1 MNKQFKTK
9 PYKHQL
15 EAFERSKDAIYF
27 AILAEMG
34 LGKTKITIDTFAHLY
49 LCQEATGMAVI
60 APKSV
65 YLNWIKEIETHFI
78 LSDYVLAYYSATARK
93 HERAALEYILNH
105 SHGRTTPTIMLINIE
120 SLSTKKGF
128 EAIQAFLRKYQSLLV
143 IDESSTIKGH
153 KSKRTKACISL
164 RGAAKY
170 RRILTGTPNP
180 QSPLDLWAQFEFLEK
195 QLTQSVNFFAFK
207 YTYAQ
212 VTKVDLG
219 PGRPSYEKITGF
231 QNIDM
236 LQRIIEPHCVRLL
249 KKDCLDLPDKIYTK
263 RYVELT
269 KEQKENYNKL
279 RDLAIIEHK
288 KGELTVQSALA
299 TLMKLHQITSGFMI
313 LDNQE
318 IARLDN
324 AKIQEL
330 NSIINEIDHESKIII
345 WTNFREEL
353 FQIIEALKKK
363 HKDEDIFAVTY
374 YGDTPQDERTK
385 AIQQFQENPK
395 CKYFISTLQCG
406 CRGITLTA
414 AQYAIYMSNGNNLE
428 HRLQSEDRCHR
439 IGQKNNVT
447 YIDIISNALVDRKI
461 KNNLE
466 KKAAVAE
473 HTLAKVKRIIT
484 LEEAIRDNP
493 SEVLNMI

>member
-1 MNKQFKTK
+1 MSLKLFKTK

-15 EAFERSKDAIYF
+15 EAYEQSKDREYF

-34 LGKTKITIDTFAHLY
+34 LGKTKITIDTFRYLY
-49 LCQEATGMAVI
+49 EEGKANGMAVV

-65 YLNWIKEIETHFI
+65 YINWTKEIETHFSI
-78 LSDYVLAYYSATARK
+78 EDYALAYYSATARK
-93 HERAALEYILNH
+93 HERSGLDYIL
-105 SHGRTTPTIMLINIE
+105 SHNRTIPTIMLINIE

-128 EAIQAFLRKYQSLLV
+128 DAIERFLEKYDSILV
-143 IDESSTIKGH
+143 VDESSTIKGH
-153 KSKRTKACISL
+153 KSKRTKACINL

-219 PGRPSYEKITGF
+219 PGRPSYEKITGY

-236 LQRIIEPHCVRLL
+236 LQKIIEPHCVRLL

-263 RYVELT
+263 RHVELT
-269 KEQKENYNKL
+269 TEQKQHYNTL

-299 TLMKLHQITSGFMI
+299 TLAKLHQITSGFMI

-318 IARLDN
+318 IATMDS
-324 AKIQEL
+324 AKIKEL
-330 NSIINEIDHESKIII
+330 ISTIDELDYDSKIII
-345 WTNFREEL
+345 WTNFRHEL
-353 FQIIEALKKK
+353 FEIAIALDKK
-363 HKDEDIFAVTY
+363 HKDDKKYAVTY
-374 YGDTPQDERTK
+374 YGDTPQDARTNNI
-385 AIQQFQENPK
+385 ASFMNDPD

-406 CRGITLTA
+406 CRGITLTS
-414 AQYAIYMSNGNNLE
+414 AQYAVYMSNGNNLE

-447 YIDIISNALVDRKI
+447 YIDIISDALVDRKI

-473 HTLAKVKRIIT
+473 MTLAKVKRIIT
-484 LEEAIRDNP
+484 LQEAIQNKP
-493 SEVLNMI
+493 SELLNMI